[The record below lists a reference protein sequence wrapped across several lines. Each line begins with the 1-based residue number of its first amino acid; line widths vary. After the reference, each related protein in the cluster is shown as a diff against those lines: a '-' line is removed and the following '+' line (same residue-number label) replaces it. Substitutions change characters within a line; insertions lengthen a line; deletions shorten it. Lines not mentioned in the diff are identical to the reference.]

1 MTRQP
6 KVENFP
12 VSIQI
17 NFIEFVC
24 VCAYLCNL
32 TAHVEV
38 SHHNVVGSR
47 YNNQVMNL
55 SKVKP
60 LTKDGFAIKSSR
72 PLPKAKPGTTNFS
85 APSLVAIDV
94 PFGDDGARQSLEL
107 YISPSRPGFSYHVG
121 RQVILK
127 DKSGKIPSLLRQFSL
142 PTPKWL
148 SHVLASVFLNQ
159 DGLFLHHQERAL
171 ARTGQYTSALGNGE
185 DPYQYTKAV
194 YAVNS
199 DMGVILFRNWL
210 QQLAGGRIPYKHNPV
225 MPAPSNEIVFDVWNG
240 HTKYCKYCQDA
251 LRRLKKIRLASFVAA
266 TCMAVVRPAKLQ
278 VVGNLAATLFLAG
291 TGMMLNK
298 LIGMFYRYETSHAHN
313 D

>member
-1 MTRQP
+1 M
-6 KVENFP
+6 
-12 VSIQI
+12 
-17 NFIEFVC
+17 
-24 VCAYLCNL
+24 YLFNL

-47 YNNQVMNL
+47 YNSQVMNM

-60 LTKDGFAIKSSR
+60 LTKDGFAVESVR
-72 PLPKAKPGTTNFS
+72 PLSGAKPATTNFQ
-85 APSLVAIDV
+85 APSLVAIDSK
-94 PFGDDGARQSLEL
+94 FGDGAKQTLEL

-127 DKSGKIPSLLRQFSL
+127 DKSGKMPSLLRQFTL
-142 PTPKWL
+142 PMPKWL
-148 SHVLASVFLNQ
+148 NHVLASAFLNQ

-171 ARTGQYTSALGNGE
+171 ARTGQYSSALGNGE
-185 DPYQYTKAV
+185 DPFQYTKAV
-194 YAVNS
+194 YPVNS

-210 QQLAGGRIPYKHNPV
+210 QHLAGGRIPYKHNPTI
-225 MPAPSNEIVFDVWNG
+225 PASSNEIVFDVWNG

-251 LRRLKKIRLASFVAA
+251 LRRLKTIRLASFVAA
-266 TCMAVVRPAKLQ
+266 TCMAVVRPAKLH
-278 VVGNLAATLFLAG
+278 VLGNLAATVFLAG

-298 LIGMFYRYETSHAHN
+298 LIGMFYRYEYSHAHN